1 MDQDQDKGIRRI
13 PVDRLRGLRRFSDTD
28 LLAVEEPLEIKVV
41 AGAGPQRQHQ
51 SVAVTMRTPGQDFDL
66 ARGFLFTEGLI
77 GHADELLHI
86 RYAAAALDPAAQEN
100 IVQVELHPDIP
111 FDLGALSR
119 HFYTSS
125 SCGLCGKASIDLVRT
140 TSSFLLPPARPHLP
154 LQALY
159 QAPARLQQA
168 QSVFAST
175 GGTHAAA
182 LFDREGRLLF
192 LCEDV
197 GRHNAMDKL
206 IGMALSKKMV
216 PLRDHFV
223 LVSGR
228 ASFELVQKA
237 LMAGIPCLAAIGA
250 ASSLAV
256 ELAEE
261 YGMTLIGFLREDQGN
276 CYCGEERLLGL
287 QGG

>member
-1 MDQDQDKGIRRI
+1 MQHHNKGIRRI
-13 PVDRLRGLRRFSDTD
+13 PVSRLRGPQRSSDTD

-41 AGAGPQRQHQ
+41 CGDGPQRQHQ
-51 SVAVTMRTPGQDFDL
+51 SVAVTMRTPGQDFHL

-77 GHADELLHI
+77 GGAGDILLI
-86 RYAAAALDPAAQEN
+86 RYAAARLDPAAQEN
-100 IVQVELHPDIP
+100 IVQVELRPGVAVE
-111 FDLGALSR
+111 LEALSR

-125 SCGLCGKASIDLVRT
+125 SCGVCGKASIDLVRT
-140 TSSFLLPPARPHLP
+140 TSSFLLMPERPQIP
-154 LQALY
+154 LAALY
-159 QAPARLQQA
+159 GAPARLEEA
-168 QSVFAST
+168 QSFFADT
-175 GGTHAAA
+175 GGIHAAA
-182 LFDREGRLLF
+182 LFDREGRLLL

-206 IGMALSKKMV
+206 IGMALDAAML
-216 PLRDHFV
+216 PLRDYFV

-261 YGMTLIGFLREDQGN
+261 YGMTLLGFLRDGQANVYTGI
-276 CYCGEERLLGL
+276 ERIA
-287 QGG
+287 